1 MLKPAGSKMTSSGRL
16 LAVVVAAAISVVL
29 SGCASSESYNNDPKP
44 PATRTVT
51 VIVGEDE
58 ISASPNPWGGG
69 PTRFIITNQTGVR
82 QIVTL
87 SSDRVEREVPVD
99 AKQSANFKMTT
110 EPGFFTIDA
119 SNTAANTL
127 EVEVG
132 PKRPTAQ
139 QDLNQP

>member
-1 MLKPAGSKMTSSGRL
+1 MLKPAGSKKTAGGKL
-16 LAVVVAAAISVVL
+16 AAVVVATAVSVVL
-29 SGCASSESYNNDPKP
+29 SGCATSESYNNDPKP
-44 PATRTVT
+44 PATRTVS
-51 VIVGEDE
+51 VIVGEDA
-58 ISASPNPWGGG
+58 IAASPNPWGGG
-69 PTRFIITNQTGVR
+69 PTRFIVTNQTGVR
-82 QIVTL
+82 QIVTF

-99 AKQSANFKMTT
+99 AKQTANFKMTT

-119 SNTAANTL
+119 SSTAANTL

>member
-1 MLKPAGSKMTSSGRL
+1 MLKPAGTKKTTGGR
-16 LAVVVAAAISVVL
+16 LAVVFAITAISVVL

-58 ISASPNPWGGG
+58 ISASPNPWGAG
-69 PTRFIITNQTGVR
+69 PTRFIVTNQTGVR
-82 QIVTL
+82 QVVMF
-87 SSDRVEREVPVD
+87 SSDRVDREVSVD

-110 EPGFFTIDA
+110 EPGFFSIDA
-119 SNTAANTL
+119 SDSAANTL

>member
-1 MLKPAGSKMTSSGRL
+1 MLKPAGSNKTAFDGL
-16 LAVVVAAAISVVL
+16 LAVVMLTAVSVVF
-29 SGCASSESYNNDPKP
+29 SACASSESYNNDPKP

-69 PTRFIITNQTGVR
+69 PTRFIVTNQTGVR
-82 QIVTL
+82 QIVTFA
-87 SSDRVEREVPVD
+87 SERVERDVPVD

-110 EPGFFTIDA
+110 EPGYFTIDA
-119 SNTAANTL
+119 SDSAANTL

>member
-1 MLKPAGSKMTSSGRL
+1 MLKPAGSKKTAGNKL
-16 LAVVVAAAISVVL
+16 AAVVMAATVSVVL
-29 SGCASSESYNNDPKP
+29 SACATSESYNNDPKP
-44 PATRTVT
+44 PAVRTVS
-51 VIVGEDE
+51 VIVGENE
-58 ISASPNPWGGG
+58 IAASPNPWGGG
-69 PTRFIITNQTGVR
+69 PTRFIVTNQTGVR
-82 QIVTL
+82 QIVTF

-99 AKQSANFKMTT
+99 VDQTANFKMTT

-132 PKRPTAQ
+132 PKRPSAQ